1 MLEDSRKWFSHLLAI
16 SEAFL
21 LAKSLLVVFL
31 EIHEGIAFDSLLF
44 TLHNLAL
51 SLLEFRLRSCFL

>member
-1 MLEDSRKWFSHLLAI
+1 MLEDSREWFSRLLAI

-21 LAKSLLVVFL
+21 LAKSLLAVLL
-31 EIHEGIAFDSLLF
+31 EIHEGVAFDSLLF

-51 SLLEFRLRSCFL
+51 SLFELRLRSCF